1 MEYNI
6 ALAGNPN
13 VGKTSVYNRITHSSE
28 HVGNWH
34 GVTVTETSKK
44 VLYNH
49 NTLNIVDLPGF
60 YSLTIYSMEEGISRD
75 RLLSAGDDL
84 VINICEVNNL
94 SRNLYLTLQILE
106 LNRPTVLVI
115 NMMDELKKQGK
126 VLNYRK
132 LEQQLKLPIV
142 PMSAKY
148 HSDIHMLLDVSVDY
162 IEHYNGNRIELT
174 YLDSLPLDTVM
185 TIIGAN
191 AGKAG
196 LDARWAAIKVLEKDK
211 FVLEKLAL
219 NDAQVCAIASL
230 GDWQARVAKARY
242 DFIEKVTDGV
252 ISRDVIDEHHEM
264 HEHLAH
270 HVPIENENDAFDKND
285 LDNSVRKHMK
295 HHDMHKDKNL
305 PYMQGFS
312 RIDKIVLNKYLA
324 LPIFLVI
331 MMAIFVLTF
340 GFIGKW
346 LSDLLEL
353 FFENCIYTPVV
364 NKLVEFNTP
373 DWVVG
378 LVGEGIIHGLT
389 GILIFLPQ
397 IVLLFFFLALLEDS
411 GYISRVA
418 FMTDGLFRKIGLSG
432 RSAFTMLMGFGCSAT
447 AVLTAR
453 GLEDDTM
460 RKKTVI
466 LTPFMSCSARLP
478 VYTTIAA
485 AFFLQGSWLI
495 IFALYVLGAVISLL
509 LAALFEKR
517 FKKLKSGQLSFIME
531 MPPYR
536 MPTLERVTQ
545 LIWNNAK
552 VFLIKVG
559 TTIFTLNVIVW
570 VLSNFSLTQGYTAGA
585 TSILQTFSQFIA
597 PVFAPLG
604 FGSWEAVTSLISGF
618 VAKEAV
624 VSTIESFGGA
634 TVLFT
639 GKYAALNAFT
649 FLVYTLLYVPC
660 IATVA
665 AMKKEVGIKWT
676 VFGVLLQLSVAY
688 VVALII
694 RIIGYLFTVY
704 TGIAVSVCIVL
715 IIALITC
722 VTIVRAIKNRGK
734 CHCGCG
740 NCNRNCKNRK

>member
-34 GVTVTETSKK
+34 GVTVSETSKK
-44 VLYNH
+44 ILYNH
-49 NTLNIVDLPGF
+49 NTINIIDLPGF

-75 RLLSAGDDL
+75 RILSAGDDL
-84 VINICEVNNL
+84 IINICEVNNL

-132 LEQQLKLPIV
+132 LERQLKLPIV

-162 IEHYNGNRIELT
+162 IEHYNGNKIELS
-174 YLDSLPLDTVM
+174 YLDALPLDTVM
-185 TIIGAN
+185 TIVGVN

-196 LDARWAAIKVLEKDK
+196 FDARWAAIKVLEKDK
-211 FVLEKLAL
+211 FVLDKLAL
-219 NDAQVCAIASL
+219 NDEQIKALAVL

-242 DFIEKVTDGV
+242 DFIEKITDGV
-252 ISRDVIDEHHEM
+252 ISRDVMDEHHEM

-270 HVPIENENDAFDKND
+270 NVPFENESVVADENGLNDDA
-285 LDNSVRKHMK
+285 RKHMK
-295 HHDMHKDKNL
+295 HHDMHKEKNL

-312 RIDKIVLNKYLA
+312 RIDKIVLNKHLA
-324 LPIFLVI
+324 LPIFLMI
-331 MMAIFVLTF
+331 MLAIFVLTF
-340 GFIGKW
+340 GLVGKW

-353 FFENCIYTPVV
+353 FFESCIYEPVV
-364 NKLVEFNTP
+364 AKLIEFKTP
-373 DWVVG
+373 DWLVG

-453 GLEDDTM
+453 GLEDDVM

-495 IFALYVLGAVISLL
+495 IFALYVLGAVVSLL

-570 VLSNFSLTQGYTAGA
+570 VLSNFSLTQGYTAGSV
-585 TSILQTFSQFIA
+585 SILQTFSQFIA
-597 PVFAPLG
+597 PVFEPLG

-639 GKYAALNAFT
+639 GEFAALNALA

-688 VVALII
+688 VAALIV
-694 RIIGYLFTVY
+694 RIVGYLFMVY
-704 TGIAVSVCIVL
+704 TGIAVSVCVVAVIVG
-715 IIALITC
+715 IIC
-722 VTIVRAIKNRGK
+722 MTIARTVKNRGK
-734 CHCGCG
+734 CNCGCG
-740 NCNRNCKNRK
+740 NCNSNCKNRK